1 LKVILIIQARCA
13 SSRLPNKVLTP
24 IGKKPLLSYIIDFI
38 KFSKLIDE
46 IIVATTT
53 NNEDDEIEKLCQK
66 KNVECFRGSD
76 LDALDRYY
84 ECAKFYKGDIVVRM
98 TGDNPLVDPNI
109 IDNIIKIFKEN
120 NYDYVSNTIQKTF
133 PIGFSS
139 CEVFTFS
146 ILKKLHENQKDPMS
160 REHITWH
167 IRKNPHLYRIKEFLA
182 PEHLQRPLW
191 RLTVDYKEDLDLM
204 SEIFLRLYKPN
215 SYIRYEDVVE
225 LLDKNNNLLIINKK
239 HY

>member
-13 SSRLPNKVLTP
+13 SSRLLNKVLTP
-24 IGKKPLLSYIIDFI
+24 IGKKPLLSHIIDFI

-146 ILKKLHENQKDPMS
+146 ILKQLHENQKDPMS

-182 PEHLQRPLW
+182 PKHLQRPLW

-204 SEIFLRLYKPN
+204 SEIFSRLYKPN

-225 LLDKNNNLLIINKK
+225 LLDKNNNLLLINKK